1 MKPCSNHKLLCGLT
15 ISTLLVLAG
24 FTSSF
29 VFLTDPAAPFSIGS
43 TSSAADKASSLDPRF
58 GEYWYKGEAEIS
70 SYHLRQARYGEE
82 HEGDAVLIFVT
93 EPFSRRKQVKVDQP
107 AGGEGEVVNVLKLNA
122 TKKFYTGI
130 YPYSVMVSSFSP
142 VEAPNRPLKITA
154 TIQEWCGQ
162 VFTQINWR
170 KNEYALESFS
180 YFESEGDQKTK
191 LEDVWLEDALW
202 NQIRIA
208 PENLPQGDFRIIS
221 GTVTARLLHFAL
233 KPEAAK
239 GTLQTD
245 SDSSQVYSLE
255 YAQSQHRL
263 KIRFEK
269 TFPYRIL
276 AWEESYPGRDGQ
288 VQITRATLRA
298 QLKTA
303 YWQKNRSQDAAL
315 RQQLGLRE

>member
-1 MKPCSNHKLLCGLT
+1 MT
-15 ISTLLVLAG
+15 INKSL
-24 FTSSF
+24 
-29 VFLTDPAAPFSIGS
+29 P
-43 TSSAADKASSLDPRF
+43 LDPRF

-70 SYHLRQARYGEE
+70 SYHLRQARYGEV

-107 AGGEGEVVNVLKLNA
+107 VVGDEEVVNVLKLNA

-130 YPYSVMVSSFSP
+130 YPYSVMMSSFSP
-142 VEAPNRPLKITA
+142 VEAPTRPLKITA
-154 TIQEWCGQ
+154 SIQEWCGQ

-170 KNEYALESFS
+170 KNQYALESFS

-191 LEDVWLEDALW
+191 LEEAWLEDALW

-208 PENLPQGDFRIIS
+208 PENLPQGDFRIIPAA
-221 GTVTARLLHFAL
+221 VTARLLHFEL

-239 GTLQTD
+239 GTLQIE
-245 SDSSQVYSLE
+245 SDSTQVYSLE
-255 YAQSQHRL
+255 YAQSGHRL

-276 AWEESYPGRDGQ
+276 EWEESYPGRDGQ
-288 VQITRATLRA
+288 AQITRATLRA

-303 YWQKNRSQDAAL
+303 YWQKNRLQDAAL
-315 RQQLGLRE
+315 RQQLGLKE